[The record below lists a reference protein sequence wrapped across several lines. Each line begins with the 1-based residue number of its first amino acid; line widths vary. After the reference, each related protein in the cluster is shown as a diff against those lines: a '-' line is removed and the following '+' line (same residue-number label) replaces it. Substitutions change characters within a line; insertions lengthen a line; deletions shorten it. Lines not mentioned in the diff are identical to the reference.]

1 MKVYTVICI
10 DTRGNL
16 DPSTVKVFSSANR
29 SKAEMYGENMVQ
41 KKLYTDYSMEF
52 VEVDQGTSV

>member
-10 DTRGNL
+10 DTRGNPDL
-16 DPSTVKVFSSANR
+16 SSLKVFSTANR

-41 KKLYTDYSMEF
+41 KKLYSDYSVELT
-52 VEVDQGTSV
+52 EVDQEMST